1 MCPSSRTEA
10 QVWQEL
16 SRAQQ
21 KGRGSGGPASLE
33 GLAVNLDLTSEQ
45 WDCGRS
51 GAGESWEPGGALG
64 RLAGEA
70 PHSDARVPGGPA
82 VRWWLW
88 EEGMRFLKV
97 KVDQESIF
105 PPSEPQVQGSP
116 PVVLTCI

>member
-1 MCPSSRTEA
+1 MCPSSRTEAA

-33 GLAVNLDLTSEQ
+33 GLAVDLDLTSEQ
-45 WDCGRS
+45 WDHGRS

-70 PHSDARVPGGPA
+70 PHSDAKG
-82 VRWWLW
+82 VRWSSCEVVALGGRD
-88 EEGMRFLKV
+88 EIS
-97 KVDQESIF
+97 ESE
-105 PPSEPQVQGSP
+105 S
-116 PVVLTCI
+116 